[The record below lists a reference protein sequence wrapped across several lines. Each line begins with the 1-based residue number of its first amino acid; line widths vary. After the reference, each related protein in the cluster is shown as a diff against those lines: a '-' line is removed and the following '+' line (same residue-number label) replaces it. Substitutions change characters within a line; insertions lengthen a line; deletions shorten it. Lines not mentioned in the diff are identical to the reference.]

1 VGRDDISIDVP
12 PRWRRSADPD
22 LGIVVAARAP
32 VTPASGF
39 APNLVLDAEP
49 VDGSFDRW
57 QESAATELSSIVEE
71 YGEEDSDAYLL
82 GDEQVRY
89 RRMSFRTGEH
99 EVVSEQWCWLIQGV
113 GFTLTGTV
121 AREDYADYTDL
132 FEDVAGTFSVRR
144 QAPG

>member
-1 VGRDDISIDVP
+1 
-12 PRWRRSADPD
+12 
-22 LGIVVAARAP
+22 
-32 VTPASGF
+32 
-39 APNLVLDAEP
+39 
-49 VDGSFDRW
+49 
-57 QESAATELSSIVEE
+57 
-71 YGEEDSDAYLL
+71 
-82 GDEQVRY
+82 
-89 RRMSFRTGEH
+89 MSFRTGEH